1 MWQHNSEDRTKDKIH
16 INVYILELFKHSF
29 LYQLPYLN
37 NRLDWPQG
45 GGILGIQESL
55 SDADVNFRGPCQDIS
70 RNTAVLMYFCPW
82 IGLPVYI

>member
-37 NRLDWPQG
+37 NRRD
-45 GGILGIQESL
+45 
-55 SDADVNFRGPCQDIS
+55 
-70 RNTAVLMYFCPW
+70 
-82 IGLPVYI
+82 